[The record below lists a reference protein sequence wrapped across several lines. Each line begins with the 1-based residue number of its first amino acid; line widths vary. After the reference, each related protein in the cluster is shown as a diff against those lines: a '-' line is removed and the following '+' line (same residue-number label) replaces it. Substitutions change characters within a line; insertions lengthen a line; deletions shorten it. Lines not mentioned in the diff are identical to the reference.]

1 MLALVRANFH
11 CLTTGGNL
19 IFPLVCV
26 CGRFCM
32 DGSISSAFWP

>member
-19 IFPLVCV
+19 IFSPSMCLWTVLH
-26 CGRFCM
+26 GWQY
-32 DGSISSAFWP
+32 I